1 MKINDIIV
9 ENKVNMS
16 AADLEKAIRDS
27 AVKNNIDPDTAVRVW
42 RQEGGSAYQSN
53 ITPKNKKTLTINGK
67 EASFGPF
74 QLYIGGGL
82 GNDYEKKYGVKLK
95 DDNTPAGIRRQI
107 DFALK
112 NVRKSGWTPWA
123 GAKAANISKWQG
135 VDFTSIQQSISNSGI
150 KIDVDG
156 AYGPK
161 TKQAIKDFQKA
172 QGLEVDGIIGTN
184 TRAALKKFNSTEPKT
199 TVDKPKK
206 VDIPKPVEPKT
217 PAGTTAAPATS
228 PRPNARPTTA
238 APTTSPRPNARPT
251 TAAPATSLRPNARPT
266 TAAPA
271 TSLRPKARP
280 TDKPDSGI
288 SSATK
293 DAIDSAVKQALKY
306 NDDETKL
313 DKGPDVMTTSPKL
326 KTPKIPNG
334 NSGINSKK
342 SSSKGSTK
350 KD

>member
-42 RQEGGSAYQSN
+42 RQEGGFAYQSN
-53 ITPKNKKTLTINGK
+53 ITPKNNNTLTINGK

-156 AYGPK
+156 VFGPK
-161 TKQAIKDFQKA
+161 TKQAVKDFQKA
-172 QGLEVDGIIGTN
+172 QGLDVDGIIGPN
-184 TRAALKKFNSTEPKT
+184 TRAALKKFNSNEPKT
-199 TVDKPKK
+199 TVDKPEK
-206 VDIPKPVEPKT
+206 VDIPTPVEPKT
-217 PAGTTAAPATS
+217 PAGTTAAPAKS
-228 PRPNARPTTA
+228 FRPKE
-238 APTTSPRPNARPT
+238 RPT
-251 TAAPATSLRPNARPT
+251 TAAPAK
-266 TAAPA
+266 
-271 TSLRPKARP
+271 SLRPKERP
-280 TDKPDSGI
+280 IDKPDSGI

>member
-16 AADLEKAIRDS
+16 ITDLENAIRDS

-53 ITPKNKKTLTINGK
+53 LTPPKNSNTLTINGK

-95 DDNTPAGIRRQI
+95 DDNTPDGILRQI

-156 AYGPK
+156 AYGQK

-172 QGLEVDGIIGTN
+172 QGLEVDGIIGPN
-184 TRAALKKFNSTEPKT
+184 TKAALKKFNSTEPKT
-199 TVDKPKK
+199 TVDKPEK
-206 VDIPKPVEPKT
+206 VDIPTPVEPKT
-217 PAGTTAAPATS
+217 PAGTTAAPSTS
-228 PRPNARPTTA
+228 IRPNARPTTA
-238 APTTSPRPNARPT
+238 APKTSIRPN
-251 TAAPATSLRPNARPT
+251 
-266 TAAPA
+266 
-271 TSLRPKARP
+271 ARP
-280 TDKPDSGI
+280 TDKPDYGI

-293 DAIDSAVKQALKY
+293 GAIDSAVKQALKY

-313 DKGPDVMTTSPKL
+313 DKGPDVMTISPKL
-326 KTPKIPNG
+326 TTPKIPNG